1 MFICSSLSN
10 HMKTSLPHDVPF
22 SSLQYH
28 IHVHYPSWKIRG
40 IPMVHGKKHI
50 LRDPAGSH
58 ELPTVQLTAAT
69 WAERCGKTIWKP
81 VVSWENGPHMDTN
94 GGFFTS
100 MLVYRRVC
108 NDQRGISYP
117 RFEELE
123 VLLLMISIDIL
134 LPSSNQTDW
143 YGKPVYYIPPGCL
156 GLCILSSIFTLGI
169 SCMFHC
175 NLANWRSEVTW
186 GPSGPMKR
194 VRRMAVRIP
203 TPCAKLNHIAVF
215 EYTPFTK
222 VSPLTALTQRP
233 VTGLAVQSP
242 HCPTSS

>member
-1 MFICSSLSN
+1 M
-10 HMKTSLPHDVPF
+10 
-22 SSLQYH
+22 
-28 IHVHYPSWKIRG
+28 
-40 IPMVHGKKHI
+40 GKKTDPFW
-50 LRDPAGSH
+50 DPAGSH

-69 WAERCGKTIWKP
+69 WAERCGIFPFENPW
-81 VVSWENGPHMDTN
+81 VSWENGPHMDTN

-134 LPSSNQTDW
+134 LPSSNRTDW

-169 SCMFHC
+169 SCMFHREKWPAEGQRW
-175 NLANWRSEVTW
+175 LEV
-186 GPSGPMKR
+186 PR
-194 VRRMAVRIP
+194 VQWNGYAGW
-203 TPCAKLNHIAVF
+203 L
-215 EYTPFTK
+215 
-222 VSPLTALTQRP
+222 
-233 VTGLAVQSP
+233 
-242 HCPTSS
+242 